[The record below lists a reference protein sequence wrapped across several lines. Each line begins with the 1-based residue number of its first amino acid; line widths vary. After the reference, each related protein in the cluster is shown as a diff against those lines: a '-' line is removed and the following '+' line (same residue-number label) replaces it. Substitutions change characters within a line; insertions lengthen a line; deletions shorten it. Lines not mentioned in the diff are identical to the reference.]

1 MKNKVSF
8 DVKLD
13 AETYRKLMYV
23 AAAEGKNLNNHVLH
37 LARTNIAYFERVH
50 GKTKS
55 AELEKIPLP
64 DGADEDRG

>member
-23 AAAEGKNLNNHVLH
+23 AAAEGMNLNNLVLH

-50 GKTKS
+50 GKIKS

>member
-23 AAAEGKNLNNHVLH
+23 AAAEGMNLNNHVLH

-50 GKTKS
+50 GKIKN